1 MPYLQPL
8 TDQQVLEVRNLQQSS
23 QQAED
28 ALSQG
33 IEKLQQSLVENIVVD
48 AFSMDYPPQM
58 AAALENLQALEGFVN
73 QVSWKKKKKKN
84 LLGHYIS
91 KNILLI
97 LECEKGGSFKAANVA
112 ANGEDLDDKTI
123 G

>member
-33 IEKLQQSLVENIVVD
+33 IDKLQQSLAESIVID
-48 AFSMDYPPQM
+48 AVIESHM
-58 AAALENLQALEGFVN
+58 AAAIENLQALEGFVN
-73 QVSWKKKKKKN
+73 QVS
-84 LLGHYIS
+84 S
-91 KNILLI
+91 KH
-97 LECEKGGSFKAANVA
+97 
-112 ANGEDLDDKTI
+112 
-123 G
+123 